1 MFSEKRAE
9 QEFCPFFGLKIQMW
23 LFCWFLNSM
32 ILNNT
37 MKIMLNDVQKS
48 YKMTVIC
55 TSKEAWA
62 LKKSEIKER
71 FFLLSLRHCCWFPF
85 CCCRCNISRWFS
97 ALDFFWPFVG
107 CQCQS
112 TKLSSST
119 FDDEGKFL
127 GNDWELNQ
135 RKMIH
140 WVFFFVCAI
149 DSSKPVVWRQLN
161 INDFQKYE
169 KVRTEKV

>member
-1 MFSEKRAE
+1 MWH
-9 QEFCPFFGLKIQMW
+9 FG
-23 LFCWFLNSM
+23 WFLNSM

-55 TSKEAWA
+55 TSKEASRA
-62 LKKSEIKER
+62 LKKKVKLKRDFFAIIKALLLVPLL
-71 FFLLSLRHCCWFPF
+71 LLSLQHFTMIF
-85 CCCRCNISRWFS
+85 CTG
-97 ALDFFWPFVG
+97 FFWPFVG

-119 FDDEGKFL
+119 FDEGKFL